1 MNRLIS
7 DDFKRLMDYFNG
19 YNLKNVIEK
28 DEFQKNA
35 KSIHRK
41 LYAFLVLTNELELQ
55 KNLPSSDETLNKLFK
70 EIGSD
75 LILSFFCWVN
85 GAYKPA
91 ELQLRSSIEN
101 FVKAF
106 LYNQTPQ
113 IIATKSVYEIFDIA
127 GNSDI
132 FNNKI
137 CFSHFALLKNEYSSL
152 CAYVH
157 SSIDKLVQNE
167 ALIQLPKYNNILA
180 NEFCM
185 HFQNVVN
192 NMLSISYYT
201 YYDNVYLMHVTNRDL
216 FLQGLLKKDKYE
228 IYNYKTNEDSI

>member
-1 MNRLIS
+1 MSRLIGDDFNRLIT
-7 DDFKRLMDYFNG
+7 YFNE
-19 YNLKNVIEK
+19 YNLKTVITK
-28 DEFQKNA
+28 DAFERNA

-41 LYAFLVLTNELELQ
+41 LYAFLVLTNELEQQSIL
-55 KNLPSSDETLNKLFK
+55 SSSEDILRKLFK

-106 LYNQTPQ
+106 LYKQFPQ
-113 IIATKSVYEIFDIA
+113 IIMTKSVYEIFDLA
-127 GNSDI
+127 ENSDI

-137 CFSHFALLKNEYSSL
+137 CYSHYSVLRNEYASL

-157 SSIDKLVQNE
+157 SSMDKLAQNE
-167 ALIQLPKYNNILA
+167 ALIQLPKYNNALA
-180 NEFCM
+180 DEFCT
-185 HFQNVVN
+185 HFQNVAN
-192 NMLSISYYT
+192 KMLSISYYT
-201 YYDNVYLMHVTNRDL
+201 YYDNVFLMHTTNRDL
-216 FLQGLLKKDKYE
+216 FLQGLLKKDKQE
-228 IYNYKTNEDSI
+228 IYSFRATESA

>member
-1 MNRLIS
+1 MNRLIG
-7 DDFKRLMDYFNG
+7 DDFNRLITYFSE
-19 YNLKNVIEK
+19 YNLRTVITR
-28 DEFQKNA
+28 DEFKINA

-41 LYAFLVLTNELELQ
+41 LYAFLVLTNELEMQNIL
-55 KNLPSSDETLNKLFK
+55 SSSEEILSKLFK
-70 EIGSD
+70 EVGSD

-106 LYNQTPQ
+106 LYKQFPQ
-113 IIATKSVYEIFDIA
+113 IIMTKSVYEIFDLA
-127 GNSDI
+127 ENSDI

-137 CFSHFALLKNEYSSL
+137 CFSHYSILRNEYASL

-157 SSIDKLVQNE
+157 SSMDKLAQNE
-167 ALIQLPKYNNILA
+167 ALIQLPKYNNVLA
-180 NEFCM
+180 NEFCI

-192 NMLSISYYT
+192 KMLSISYYT

-216 FLQGLLKKDKYE
+216 FLQGLLKRDKYE
-228 IYNYKTNEDSI
+228 IYNFKTTESA

>member
-7 DDFKRLMDYFNG
+7 DDFKRLINYFNG
-19 YNLKNVIEK
+19 YNLRTVIVK
-28 DEFQKNA
+28 AEFEKNA

-55 KNLPSSDETLNKLFK
+55 KILPSSDETLNKLFK

-101 FVKAF
+101 FIKAF

-113 IIATKSVYEIFDIA
+113 IITTKSVYEIFNIA
-127 GNSDI
+127 EKSDI
-132 FNNKI
+132 FNNQI
-137 CFSHFALLKNEYSSL
+137 CFSHYALLKREYSSL

-157 SSIDKLVQNE
+157 SSIDKLAQNE
-167 ALIQLPKYNNILA
+167 ALIQLPKYNDTLA

-192 NMLSISYYT
+192 KMLSISYYT

-216 FLQGLLKKDKYE
+216 FLQGLLKNDKYE
-228 IYNYKTNEDSI
+228 IYNFKTTEESI